1 MRIELGIRMSN
12 QTHPLPFEHVTDVTQ
27 IGQIDFLLLQHVLQE
42 GQPVTDLE
50 NRFVQAGK
58 KRGRLPTWQ
67 RSSESRNDDRFRCSD
82 WSSVVTSVS
91 VRLNFKM
98 EISNYVFVLIKLTI
112 TFFWKIKPS
121 SVLYFE
127 QF

>member
-1 MRIELGIRMSN
+1 LRIRLSN

-58 KRGRLPTWQ
+58 KRGRLPAWQ

-91 VRLNFKM
+91 VRLHFKM

-112 TFFWKIKPS
+112 TFF
-121 SVLYFE
+121 
-127 QF
+127 